1 VFPPPP
7 ELACGL
13 LLLLLPF
20 LLGQGQAVGGWKIQT
35 SALEEHRAAAA
46 VSVEAIPDALL
57 AVRCKS

>member
-1 VFPPPP
+1 VFPPLP

-13 LLLLLPF
+13 LLLL
-20 LLGQGQAVGGWKIQT
+20 QGQAVGGWKIQT

>member
-1 VFPPPP
+1 VFPPLP
-7 ELACGL
+7 ELACG
-13 LLLLLPF
+13 LLLLPF